1 MLLLIDREAG
11 EKGEKFKTRLRGL
24 LFANMRAEIEMAGRG
39 TRFPEFEQTTKQR
52 RT

>member
-1 MLLLIDREAG
+1 MLLLIDREAE
-11 EKGEKFKTRLRGL
+11 EKGEKFKTRLRGQ

-39 TRFPEFEQTTKQR
+39 AQFPEFETTTKQR